1 MPKFCGKCGTK
12 LTEED
17 VFCPECGTKN
27 VPARKKVVEE
37 YEEPSRPSYQP
48 AAQQNYYG
56 EVPRSNGMGIAG
68 FVLSF
73 LVPILGLIFS
83 IIGYVKAK
91 EYNDNAKGLSLAGI
105 LFAVICLIVCSVE
118 YYDHETDEE
127 DGEKV
132 ITGWD
137 KFFMFLTMGFN
148 LRLIIFLFFF
158 WVSILIRLI
167 KKTSGSYIDNDA
179 IAINISNLS
188 IEGNTNNTNNVNNI
202 NNNINKKDNNSGN
215 NNIVRDVKVSY
226 GIRELSLK

>member
-1 MPKFCGKCGTK
+1 M
-12 LTEED
+12 
-17 VFCPECGTKN
+17 
-27 VPARKKVVEE
+27 
-37 YEEPSRPSYQP
+37 
-48 AAQQNYYG
+48 
-56 EVPRSNGMGIAG
+56 
-68 FVLSF
+68 
-73 LVPILGLIFS
+73 
-83 IIGYVKAK
+83 
-91 EYNDNAKGLSLAGI
+91 
-105 LFAVICLIVCSVE
+105 E

-167 KKTSGSYIDNDA
+167 KKTNGSYIDNDA

>member
-1 MPKFCGKCGTK
+1 MGLENIACCYHK
-12 LTEED
+12 LTAYLIQYLLLASS
-17 VFCPECGTKN
+17 V
-27 VPARKKVVEE
+27 
-37 YEEPSRPSYQP
+37 
-48 AAQQNYYG
+48 
-56 EVPRSNGMGIAG
+56 
-68 FVLSF
+68 
-73 LVPILGLIFS
+73 LGLIFNIIAFIVILWDYIPSFITFLYVLDFIFNLISFGS
-83 IIGYVKAK
+83 IGLLIYYRQQKTINNKNNKKSIKISSA
-91 EYNDNAKGLSLAGI
+91 NIGLSLAGI

-167 KKTSGSYIDNDA
+167 KKTSGSYTDNDA

-188 IEGNTNNTNNVNNI
+188 IEGNTNNTNNVNNT
-202 NNNINKKDNNSGN
+202 NNNINKKDNNNGN